1 MDNISAAEQHLKTNG
16 VINSYSQSLAQVIH
30 KKMDITA
37 QTRHAFKKDYLS
49 SNYGFAQKAA
59 IFLLFLWVLFGFLD
73 SYFEPANTH
82 VLVNLRFSFFLV
94 MLFLI
99 GLTYIRSLRIYWH
112 WIMCGYVMVAGIG
125 MVLMVAELSEASRYI
140 YTQGLLVVIFY
151 AYVVSRL
158 QLLPAALA
166 GLVITAAYAY
176 MEFSSG
182 VIPNMHIY
190 ANVFFQVVTNVFGVF
205 ILSYSGVLQLNE
217 YQLKL
222 MSVQKARSLTDL
234 NRILENLA
242 TTDGLTGLANRRQFD
257 EYLQEMMSQE
267 NSHISLLL
275 LDVDHFKAYNDYYGH
290 LQGDEC
296 LKKIAHCIENN
307 IPKDNNH
314 LAARYGGEE
323 FAVLLRD
330 YDLSKAL
337 QVAQKLRKAMDDE
350 ALVHANNPIG
360 KTVSVSIGVGSIL
373 AGTHNGKEKLIS
385 EADEQLYAAKNNGR
399 NQIRFSSDL
408 S

>member
-1 MDNISAAEQHLKTNG
+1 MDNISAAEQHLRTNG
-16 VINSYSQSLAQVIH
+16 VINSNSQSLAQVIH
-30 KKMDITA
+30 KKMDITS
-37 QTRHAFKKDYLS
+37 QTRSAFKRDYLS
-49 SNYGFAQKAA
+49 SNFGFAQKAA
-59 IFLLFLWVLFGFLD
+59 IFFLFLWVLFGFLD
-73 SYFEPANTH
+73 SYFEPVGSNA
-82 VLVNLRFSFFLV
+82 LVNLRFTFFLI
-94 MLFLI
+94 LLSLI
-99 GLTYIRSLRIYWH
+99 GLTYIPGLRMQWH
-112 WIMCGYVMVAGIG
+112 WVMCSYVIAAGLGVVMMVS
-125 MVLMVAELSEASRYI
+125 ELTDVSRYI

-151 AYVVSRL
+151 GYVVSRL

-166 GLVITAAYAY
+166 GLVISAAYAY
-176 MEFSSG
+176 MEFTAG
-182 VIPNMHIY
+182 MIPTAHIY
-190 ANVFFQVVTNVFGVF
+190 ANVFFLVVTNIFGIF

-234 NRILENLA
+234 NRILESLA

-257 EYLQEMMSQE
+257 EFLQELMSVE
-267 NSHISLLL
+267 NSDISLLL
-275 LDVDHFKAYNDYYGH
+275 LDVDHFKAYNDFYGH

-296 LKKIAHCIENN
+296 LKKIAHCIETN
-307 IPKDNNH
+307 IPEGYH

-337 QVAQKLRKAMDDE
+337 QVAQHLRSAIDGE

-360 KTVSVSIGVGSIL
+360 KTVSVSIGVGSIR
-373 AGTHNGKEKLIS
+373 AGTANGKEKLIS
-385 EADEQLYAAKNNGR
+385 EADEQLYVAKNSGR
-399 NQIRFSSDL
+399 NQIRFSSQL

>member
-1 MDNISAAEQHLKTNG
+1 MDNISAAEQHLRTNG
-16 VINSYSQSLAQVIH
+16 VINSHSQSLAQVIH

-37 QTRHAFKKDYLS
+37 QTRNAFKRDYLS

-59 IFLLFLWVLFGFLD
+59 IFALFLWVLFGFLD
-73 SYFEPANTH
+73 SYFQPAASNA
-82 VLVNLRFSFFLV
+82 LVNLRFTFFLV
-94 MLFLI
+94 MLSLI
-99 GLTYIRSLRIYWH
+99 GLTYVRALRMYWH
-112 WIMCGYVMVAGIG
+112 WIMCAYVIAAGTG
-125 MVLMVAELSEASRYI
+125 TVLMIAELSDVSRYI

-151 AYVVSRL
+151 GYVVSRL
-158 QLLPAALA
+158 QLLPAALS
-166 GLVITAAYAY
+166 GLVISAAYAF
-176 MEFSSG
+176 MEITAG
-182 VIPNMHIY
+182 VIPGAHIY
-190 ANVFFQVVTNVFGVF
+190 ANVFFQVVTNVFGIF

-234 NRILENLA
+234 NRILESLA

-257 EYLQEMMSQE
+257 EYLQDMMTIE

-275 LDVDHFKAYNDYYGH
+275 LDVDHFKAYNDFYGH

-307 IPKDNNH
+307 MPDGNH

-337 QVAQKLRKAMDDE
+337 QVAQKLRKAIDDE
-350 ALVHANNPIG
+350 ALVHANSSIG
-360 KTVSVSIGVGSIL
+360 KTVSVSIGVGSIQ
-373 AGTHNGKEKLIS
+373 AGVYNGKEKLIS

-399 NQIRFSSDL
+399 NQIRFSSEL

>member
-16 VINSYSQSLAQVIH
+16 VINTYSQSLAQVIH

-49 SNYGFAQKAA
+49 SNYGFAQKAS
-59 IFLLFLWVLFGFLD
+59 IFALFLWVLFGFLD
-73 SYFEPANTH
+73 SYFEPTNSNG
-82 VLVNLRFSFFLV
+82 LVNLRFSCFLV
-94 MLFLI
+94 MLLLI
-99 GLTYIRSLRIYWH
+99 GLTYIKSLRMHWH
-112 WIMCGYVMVAGIG
+112 WIMCGYVMAAGVG
-125 MVLMVAELSEASRYI
+125 TVMMVAELSEASRYI

-151 AYVVSRL
+151 GYVVSRL

-166 GLVITAAYAY
+166 GLVITASYAY
-176 MEFSSG
+176 MEITSG
-182 VIPNMHIY
+182 VIPGAHIY

-257 EYLQEMMSQE
+257 EYLQEMMSQDR
-267 NSHISLLL
+267 NHISLLL

-307 IPKDNNH
+307 IPRDNH

-337 QVAQKLRKAMDDE
+337 QVAQKLRKAIDDE

-399 NQIRFSSDL
+399 NQIRFSSAL